1 LDITPEEEMTES
13 ATIHSV
19 GTWLKELTNLLGNA
33 SSEVTRRQSVPGRPK
48 GEGKPLVWWR
58 PASNSA
64 AGPPVETI
72 WIGAVISDIAVICPA
87 SETGD
92 SHAEFVD
99 FLNRASGIDG
109 ELTSDYPRVLEYET
123 FGIPTPAIGEME
135 IFVAVVRPQ
144 PEAAPNAGAL
154 MDVELPLTLRFGSTH
169 MPLHQ
174 LAGLSVGSVIEFDGA
189 LGDPVELVV
198 NGRVIARGEAVVLQG
213 CYALRIS
220 EIASRQERMF
230 SADFKSSAYK
240 ESASAN

>member
-1 LDITPEEEMTES
+1 MTNS
-13 ATIHSV
+13 ATMQSA
-19 GTWLKELTNLLGNA
+19 GTWLKELTNLLGNV
-33 SSEVTRRQSVPGRPK
+33 SGGVSRGQSVPGRVK

-58 PASNSA
+58 PASTGA
-64 AGPPVETI
+64 AGTPEAI
-72 WIGAVISDIAVICPA
+72 WIGAVAGDIAVICPA
-87 SETGD
+87 PETGD

-99 FLNRASGIDG
+99 FLNRASGTDG
-109 ELTSDYPRVLEYET
+109 ELTTDYPRVLEYET
-123 FGIPTPAIGEME
+123 FSIPTPAIGKME

-144 PEAAPNAGAL
+144 PEAGTNAGAL

-169 MPLHQ
+169 VPLHQ

-198 NGRVIARGEAVVLQG
+198 NGRVIARGEAIVLQG

-230 SADFKSSAYK
+230 SADFKSSAY
-240 ESASAN
+240 EEPVSVN